1 MNLNST
7 HPLNRTKPMLKAAL
21 AISALLAS
29 NTAQA
34 DIEVGAHTGQNKLNM
49 DDLALAAARAYG
61 AALGVAMGARFGYG
75 AGLGLTPEINV
86 TSLNA
91 KTTTGLT
98 ETRIKQIQTGFGA
111 RFYLGNLFLRPY
123 GSAHLTYASDATGA
137 VSILDGQEVEAD
149 IPGTAGMGFDAG
161 GGLQLKILDLVYT
174 EAFGTSAR
182 QFGDANMSTIYVGLG
197 AGLKL

>member
-7 HPLNRTKPMLKAAL
+7 HPMNRTKPMLKAAL

-29 NTAQA
+29 NTALA
-34 DIEVGAHTGQNKLNM
+34 DIEVGAHTGLNMINM
-49 DDLALAAARAYG
+49 DDQEN

-174 EAFGTSAR
+174 EAFGTYAR

>member
-29 NTAQA
+29 NTALA
-34 DIEVGAHTGQNKLNM
+34 DIEVGAHTGLNMINM
-49 DDLALAAARAYG
+49 DDQEN

-137 VSILDGQEVEAD
+137 FSTLDGSEFEAD

-174 EAFGTSAR
+174 EAFGTYAR

>member
-29 NTAQA
+29 NTALA
-34 DIEVGAHTGQNKLNM
+34 DIEVGAHTGLNMINM
-49 DDLALAAARAYG
+49 DDQEN

-137 VSILDGQEVEAD
+137 FSTLDGPEVEAD
-149 IPGTAGMGFDAG
+149 QLDHAGTTGM
-161 GGLQLKILDLVYT
+161 
-174 EAFGTSAR
+174 R
-182 QFGDANMSTIYVGLG
+182 P
-197 AGLKL
+197 

>member
-29 NTAQA
+29 NTALA
-34 DIEVGAHTGQNKLNM
+34 DIEVGAHTGLNMINM
-49 DDLALAAARAYG
+49 DDQEN

-174 EAFGTSAR
+174 EAFGTYAR

>member
-29 NTAQA
+29 NTALA
-34 DIEVGAHTGQNKLNM
+34 DIEVGAHTGLNMINM
-49 DDLALAAARAYG
+49 DDQEN

-137 VSILDGQEVEAD
+137 FSTLDGPEVEAD

-174 EAFGTSAR
+174 EAFGTYAR